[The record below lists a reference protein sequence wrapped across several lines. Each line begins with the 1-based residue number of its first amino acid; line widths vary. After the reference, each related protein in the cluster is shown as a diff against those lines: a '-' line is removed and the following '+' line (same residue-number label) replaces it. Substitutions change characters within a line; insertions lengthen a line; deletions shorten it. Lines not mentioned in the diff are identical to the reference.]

1 MKIGFLKR
9 SICTVLVLSLIF
21 SLSVSATTI
30 DDVEITDGYQD
41 EIIDNSNYV
50 VDQSELTHTPYEP
63 LAEED
68 IPIERPTDLV
78 ISDEPE
84 DAMLSY
90 APRAVYGPYTKLETM
105 ADEKM
110 SVVVNGLKSAGSLKV
125 VKYAGYN
132 CYKFVSNGNTV
143 YVTCDAFYRQQK
155 ATVTRSVSD
164 VVTAAINKGSSNPLY
179 TTVIRSKQYT
189 YNGMKVFRWSFAR
202 VSVRAFHAKNN
213 SEVVMNVTVQNA
225 YDFDAYYAGLQDIGT
240 STAKISPTMAIRVT
254 KSPNGL
260 YFDSYEFR
268 GQGENTSRSE
278 LGNLVSIAYSAKKIT
293 GTIASASL
301 HVGTVYNIC
310 KEILKLTKTNSS
322 NRKSYLTDLT
332 PLSSSNRYLYKFET
346 PVPYPIKLTG
356 DYATMELGITYTG
369 NFSSATNYNAYYGWT
384 IS

>member
-143 YVTCDAFYRQQK
+143 YVTCD
-155 ATVTRSVSD
+155 
-164 VVTAAINKGSSNPLY
+164 IL
-179 TTVIRSKQYT
+179 TT
-189 YNGMKVFRWSFAR
+189 
-202 VSVRAFHAKNN
+202 
-213 SEVVMNVTVQNA
+213 E
-225 YDFDAYYAGLQDIGT
+225 
-240 STAKISPTMAIRVT
+240 
-254 KSPNGL
+254 
-260 YFDSYEFR
+260 
-268 GQGENTSRSE
+268 
-278 LGNLVSIAYSAKKIT
+278 
-293 GTIASASL
+293 
-301 HVGTVYNIC
+301 
-310 KEILKLTKTNSS
+310 
-322 NRKSYLTDLT
+322 
-332 PLSSSNRYLYKFET
+332 
-346 PVPYPIKLTG
+346 
-356 DYATMELGITYTG
+356 
-369 NFSSATNYNAYYGWT
+369 
-384 IS
+384 